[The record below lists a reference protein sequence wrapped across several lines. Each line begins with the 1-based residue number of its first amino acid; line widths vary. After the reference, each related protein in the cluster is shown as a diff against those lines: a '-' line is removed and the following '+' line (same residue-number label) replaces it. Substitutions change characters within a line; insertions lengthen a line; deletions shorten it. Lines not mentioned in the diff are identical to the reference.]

1 MAERVQKIRNS
12 YEHSGVPVCF
22 DKTEQGE
29 EKTACRDGVRLRVF
43 WYRPAGAGP
52 FPTIVQRSC
61 YPGAEPDYRVHG
73 EELAKRGYA
82 YLCQFCRGTG
92 GSEGEWEPNVREPED
107 GADFIHWTAE
117 LPWVKSIGYWGCSY
131 LASTGWAITGVLTD
145 KVKSMLLSHYGT
157 ERFTSAYQNGLFRH
171 DILTAWAMGNAG
183 RKIEADYLESCRFRP
198 HKEVDEALWG
208 GRLPWYRD
216 WVTNTHRQDP
226 YWNEGFWKFMAD
238 APRKL
243 QIPVCIVEGWY
254 DHHLGSAM
262 QSFQNLSP
270 KAAAHSKLLVGCW
283 NHGFGPCA
291 EGKEQNHLENNEVI
305 QMLAWFEETLR
316 QERLPE
322 RSVEWYVIGEDRW
335 RSWKDLPKGQETESF
350 YLDTEGFSLIQEPGR
365 EGSHSYVYDPE
376 NPVLSHGAESLFST
390 FQEVGSLLQPE
401 PGYREDVLSFLSDPL
416 PEDLTVLGQVT
427 AELYVKS
434 EAEDTAFTA
443 KLMEVTP
450 EGKAYNIRGSIATL
464 AYEAPYHP
472 GEVRKLCIPM
482 WDVAYRVKKGSR
494 LRLDISSSDFPQYA
508 VHSNFP
514 GIWSEQEHTQKARQ
528 TILTGENC
536 PTRIVLPVE
545 RGGN

>member
-1 MAERVQKIRNS
+1 M
-12 YEHSGVPVCF
+12 
-22 DKTEQGE
+22 
-29 EKTACRDGVRLRVF
+29 
-43 WYRPAGAGP
+43 
-52 FPTIVQRSC
+52 
-61 YPGAEPDYRVHG
+61 
-73 EELAKRGYA
+73 
-82 YLCQFCRGTG
+82 
-92 GSEGEWEPNVREPED
+92 
-107 GADFIHWTAE
+107 
-117 LPWVKSIGYWGCSY
+117 
-131 LASTGWAITGVLTD
+131 
-145 KVKSMLLSHYGT
+145 
-157 ERFTSAYQNGLFRH
+157 
-171 DILTAWAMGNAG
+171 
-183 RKIEADYLESCRFRP
+183 
-198 HKEVDEALWG
+198 DEALWG

-376 NPVLSHGAESLFST
+376 NPVPSHGAESLFST

-450 EGKAYNIRGSIATL
+450 EGKSYNIRGSIATL

-472 GEVRKLCIPM
+472 GEVRKPARATAATVLSLPLTLSEKETWIILFLNVWRNAPLPWPSWSGSPVPNRDIIRSLPTGWREFWTRCGKTGSEWLPTWVRPI
-482 WDVAYRVKKGSR
+482 RCQRQKK
-494 LRLDISSSDFPQYA
+494 PEK
-508 VHSNFP
+508 
-514 GIWSEQEHTQKARQ
+514 WQ
-528 TILTGENC
+528 TL
-536 PTRIVLPVE
+536 
-545 RGGN
+545 